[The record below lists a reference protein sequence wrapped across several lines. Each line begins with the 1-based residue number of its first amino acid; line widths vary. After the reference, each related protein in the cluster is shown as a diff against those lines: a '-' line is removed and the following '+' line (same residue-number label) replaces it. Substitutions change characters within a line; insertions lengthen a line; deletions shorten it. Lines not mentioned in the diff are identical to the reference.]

1 MSRTVSEDHTSAVRL
16 AAVSKRYASHV
27 ALDRVSL
34 DIRPGIIFGLLGP
47 NGAGKTS
54 TIRLMMNLMLPDEG
68 RIEVLGRPASDPS
81 LVNRLGYLPEER
93 GLYRKMEV
101 RRVLR
106 FLARLKGLTSREA
119 DRRIDS
125 WIERFTL
132 PGQRRDWDKAKVE
145 ELSRGM
151 QQKVQFIGT
160 VLHEPELIV
169 LDEPFSG
176 LDPVNAQALKDT
188 ILDLRQ
194 QGRTI
199 VFSTHLMDVA
209 ERMCDAVAIVN
220 RGQVVL
226 DGTLR
231 DVKAGHRGA
240 PRVAVT
246 FDSGGGDQARAVLAD
261 RTLVAEI
268 DHHGNHLEITLAD
281 GVTSQMLLERLVTA
295 AVPIARFDRLEPS
308 LHQIFLQQ
316 VGASGIEAGMSGHG

>member
-1 MSRTVSEDHTSAVRL
+1 MSRTITQEQASAVRL
-16 AAVSKRYASHV
+16 STVSKRYANHV
-27 ALDRVSL
+27 AVDRVSL

-54 TIRLMMNLMLPDEG
+54 TIRLMLNLMLPDEG
-68 RIEVLGRPASDPS
+68 RIEILGKPASDPS
-81 LVNRLGYLPEER
+81 LVDRLGYLPEER

-106 FLARLKGLTSREA
+106 FLARLKGIPKREA
-119 DRRIDS
+119 DRRIDH
-125 WIERFTL
+125 WLERFTL
-132 PGQRRDWDKAKVE
+132 TGAGRDWGSAKIE

-160 VLHEPELIV
+160 VLHDPELIV

-188 ILDLRQ
+188 VIDLRR

-220 RGQVVL
+220 RGRIVL
-226 DGTLR
+226 DGDMR
-231 DVKAGHRGA
+231 DVKAEHHGA

-246 FDSGGGDQARAVLAD
+246 FDSGSGDQAQAILGDRA
-261 RTLVAEI
+261 LVAEI
-268 DHHGNHLEITLAD
+268 DHHGNHLEITLAE
-281 GVTSQMLLERLVTA
+281 GATSQGLLERLVA
-295 AVPIARFDRLEPS
+295 AKVSIARFDRLEPS
-308 LHQIFLQQ
+308 LHQIFLQR
-316 VGASGIEAGMSGHG
+316 VGASGVEAGMSGHG

>member
-1 MSRTVSEDHTSAVRL
+1 MSRTRTQEYGLAVRL
-16 AAVSKRYASHV
+16 SAVSKRYGSHIAV
-27 ALDRVSL
+27 DGVSL

-54 TIRLMMNLMLPDEG
+54 TIRLMLNMMLPDEG
-68 RIEVLGRPASDPS
+68 TIEILGRPSHDPA

-93 GLYRKMEV
+93 GLYKKMEV

-106 FLARLKGLTSREA
+106 FLARLKGIATREA
-119 DRRIDS
+119 DRRIDQ
-125 WIERFTL
+125 WLERFTL
-132 PGQRRDWDKAKVE
+132 TGTGRDWGAAKVE

-188 ILDLRQ
+188 VLDLRR

-220 RGQVVL
+220 RGRVVL
-226 DGTLR
+226 DGELR
-231 DVKAGHRGA
+231 DVKGSHLGA

-246 FDSGGGDQARAVLAD
+246 FDSGGGDQVQGVLAD

-268 DHHGNHLEITLAD
+268 DHHGNHFEITLAE
-281 GVTSQMLLERLVTA
+281 GATSQGLLERLVA
-295 AVPIARFDRLEPS
+295 AGAPIARFDRLEPS
-308 LHQIFLQQ
+308 LHQIFLQR
-316 VGASGIEAGMSGHG
+316 VGASGVEAGMSGHG

>member
-1 MSRTVSEDHTSAVRL
+1 VSSSSVAIHADHIRKAYANYIAV
-16 AAVSKRYASHV
+16 HH
-27 ALDRVSL
+27 VSL
-34 DIRPGIIFGLLGP
+34 RVPVGTIFGLLGP
-47 NGAGKTS
+47 NGGGKTT
-54 TIRLMMNLMLPDEG
+54 TIRMILNLMIPDSG
-68 RIEVLGRPASDPS
+68 RIEVFGRPNGDAA

-106 FLARLKGLTSREA
+106 FLARLKGISSREA
-119 DRRIDS
+119 DKRIDR
-125 WIERFTL
+125 WLERFAMT
-132 PGQRRDWDKAKVE
+132 GAGRDLGTARVE

-188 ILDLRQ
+188 VLELRQ

-199 VFSTHLMDVA
+199 LFSTHLMDVA

-220 RGQVVL
+220 RGHIVL
-226 DGTLR
+226 NGDMR
-231 DVKAGHRGA
+231 EVKASQPTT

-246 FDSGGGDQARAVLAD
+246 FDSGSADRARAILAD
-261 RTLVAEI
+261 QSLVAEI
-268 DHHGNHLEITLAD
+268 DDHGHHVDITLAA
-281 GVTSQMLLERLVTA
+281 GATSQHLLARLVA
-295 AVPIARFDRLEPS
+295 ADVSIARFDRIEPS
-308 LHQIFLQQ
+308 LHQIFLQR
-316 VGASGIEAGMSGHG
+316 VGATGVEAGMSGHG

>member
-1 MSRTVSEDHTSAVRL
+1 M
-16 AAVSKRYASHV
+16 
-27 ALDRVSL
+27 
-34 DIRPGIIFGLLGP
+34 LL
-47 NGAGKTS
+47 
-54 TIRLMMNLMLPDEG
+54 NLMLPDSG
-68 RIEVLGRPASDPS
+68 RIEILGRPANDAS

-132 PGQRRDWDKAKVE
+132 PGQRQDWDRAKVE

-226 DGTLR
+226 EGTLR
-231 DVKAGHRGA
+231 DVKAGHHGA
-240 PRVAVT
+240 PQVAVT
-246 FDSGGGDQARAVLAD
+246 FDSGSGDQARAILSD
-261 RTLVAEI
+261 RALVTEI
-268 DHHGNHLEITLAD
+268 DHHGNHLVVTLAA
-281 GVTSQMLLERLVTA
+281 GVTSQTLLERLVTA
-295 AVPIARFDRLEPS
+295 GVPIARFDRLEPS
-308 LHQIFLQQ
+308 LHQIFLQR
-316 VGASGIEAGMSGHG
+316 VGASGVETGMSGHG

>member
-1 MSRTVSEDHTSAVRL
+1 ML
-16 AAVSKRYASHV
+16 
-27 ALDRVSL
+27 
-34 DIRPGIIFGLLGP
+34 
-47 NGAGKTS
+47 
-54 TIRLMMNLMLPDEG
+54 NLMLPDEG
-68 RIEVLGRPASDPS
+68 QVEILGCPANDAS

-106 FLARLKGLTSREA
+106 FLARLKGIASREA
-119 DRRIDS
+119 DRRIDR
-125 WIERFTL
+125 WLERFAMT
-132 PGQRRDWDKAKVE
+132 GAGRDLGKARVE

-188 ILDLRQ
+188 VLELRQ

-220 RGQVVL
+220 RGRIVL
-226 DGTLR
+226 NGEMR
-231 DVKAGHRGA
+231 EVKASH
-240 PRVAVT
+240 PTMSRVTVT
-246 FDSGGGDQARAVLAD
+246 FDSGSVDRARAILAD
-261 RTLVAEI
+261 QTLVAEI
-268 DHHGNHLEITLAD
+268 DDHGHHVDVTLAE
-281 GVTSQMLLERLVTA
+281 GASSQQLLTRLVA
-295 AVPIARFDRLEPS
+295 ADVSIARFDRIEPS
-308 LHQIFLQQ
+308 LHQIFLQR
-316 VGASGIEAGMSGHG
+316 VGATGVEVGMSGHG

>member
-1 MSRTVSEDHTSAVRL
+1 MSRTITQERASAVRL
-16 AAVSKRYASHV
+16 STVSKRYANHV
-27 ALDRVSL
+27 AVDRVSL

-54 TIRLMMNLMLPDEG
+54 TIRLMLNLMLPDEG
-68 RIEVLGRPASDPS
+68 RIEILGKPASDPS

-106 FLARLKGLTSREA
+106 FLARLKGVATREA
-119 DRRIDS
+119 DRRIDQ
-125 WIERFTL
+125 WLERFTL
-132 PGQRRDWDKAKVE
+132 TGAGRDWGSAKIE

-160 VLHEPELIV
+160 VLHDPELIV

-176 LDPVNAQALKDT
+176 LDPVNAQAIKDT
-188 ILDLRQ
+188 VLDLRR

-220 RGQVVL
+220 RGRIVL
-226 DGTLR
+226 DGDMR
-231 DVKAGHRGA
+231 DVKAEHHGA
-240 PRVAVT
+240 ARVAVT
-246 FDSGGGDQARAVLAD
+246 FDSGSGDQAQAILAD

-268 DHHGNHLEITLAD
+268 DHHGNHLEITLAE
-281 GVTSQMLLERLVTA
+281 GATSQGLLERLVA
-295 AVPIARFDRLEPS
+295 AKVSIARFDRLEPS
-308 LHQIFLQQ
+308 LHQIFLQR
-316 VGASGIEAGMSGHG
+316 VGASGVEAGMSGHG

>member
-1 MSRTVSEDHTSAVRL
+1 
-16 AAVSKRYASHV
+16 
-27 ALDRVSL
+27 VSL
-34 DIRPGIIFGLLGP
+34 RVPVGTIFGLLGP
-47 NGAGKTS
+47 NGGGKTT
-54 TIRLMMNLMLPDEG
+54 TIRMILNLMIPDAG
-68 RIEVLGRPASDPS
+68 RIEVFGRPNGDVA

-106 FLARLKGLTSREA
+106 FLARLKGIASREA
-119 DRRIDS
+119 DRRIDR
-125 WIERFTL
+125 WLERFAMT
-132 PGQRRDWDKAKVE
+132 GAGRDLGKARVE

-188 ILDLRQ
+188 VLELRQ

-199 VFSTHLMDVA
+199 LFSTHLMDVA

-220 RGQVVL
+220 RGRIVL
-226 DGTLR
+226 NGDMR
-231 DVKAGHRGA
+231 EVKASHPTT

-246 FDSGGGDQARAVLAD
+246 FDAGSADRARAILAD
-261 RTLVAEI
+261 RSLVSEIDDHGHHVDISLAAGATSQQLLARLVA
-268 DHHGNHLEITLAD
+268 AD
-281 GVTSQMLLERLVTA
+281 VS
-295 AVPIARFDRLEPS
+295 IARFDRIEPS
-308 LHQIFLQQ
+308 LHQIFLQR
-316 VGASGIEAGMSGHG
+316 VGATGVEAGMSGHG